1 MAACRDEWVTNPALG
16 LAEHFA
22 RQGQLDPAAGLS
34 LLHQAFFLGD
44 ARCAFFGEESVASVA
59 RLLGL
64 PFLQSE
70 TDRLLARLRAVRT
83 RLLRRAREAGA
94 QGLFDAGD
102 YAQRAADFAE
112 ALEDLA
118 ADLAEAGRVDAV
130 VACYNRGSARYL
142 REQDWE
148 VEGLLCAA
156 EKEGPAEWAECA
168 RALGV
173 VADAPIALDS
183 RCEQLAGLEP
193 GLEPGLSTV
202 EAAELVVLLLVRG
215 FVARKECPMPSAM
228 GVWSGHWSERLHGL
242 SLTTEGSFA
251 DVMRGVLMR
260 LMKLD
265 KPFFPLLQSC
275 ILFCQQVPSLQ
286 RAMPVVDALL
296 PFMQEMLYELMARN
310 TDDSEP
316 APNDYEEDS
325 DCPCLLQQCA

>member
-1 MAACRDEWVTNPALG
+1 M
-16 LAEHFA
+16 
-22 RQGQLDPAAGLS
+22 
-34 LLHQAFFLGD
+34 
-44 ARCAFFGEESVASVA
+44 
-59 RLLGL
+59 
-64 PFLQSE
+64 
-70 TDRLLARLRAVRT
+70 
-83 RLLRRAREAGA
+83 
-94 QGLFDAGD
+94 
-102 YAQRAADFAE
+102 
-112 ALEDLA
+112 
-118 ADLAEAGRVDAV
+118 
-130 VACYNRGSARYL
+130 
-142 REQDWE
+142 
-148 VEGLLCAA
+148 
-156 EKEGPAEWAECA
+156 
-168 RALGV
+168 
-173 VADAPIALDS
+173 ADAPIALDS

-251 DVMRGVLMR
+251 DVMRSVLMR

-296 PFMQEMLYELMARN
+296 PFMQEMLSGLMARN
-310 TDDSEP
+310 TDDSKP

>member
-1 MAACRDEWVTNPALG
+1 MAACRDEWVTNPALD

-44 ARCAFFGEESVASVA
+44 ARCAFYGEESVASVA

-148 VEGLLCAA
+148 VEGLLRAV

-316 APNDYEEDS
+316 APNDYEEDR